1 MRDPNEVAL
10 DSSRCNWPSH
20 QLSYSNDRNSQKT
33 VLKRVADRNCE
44 IDFVA
49 AVATENCEELDGKIH
64 MLHFEETEMTD
75 SFPMFSMNG
84 SQ

>member
-1 MRDPNEVAL
+1 MT
-10 DSSRCNWPSH
+10 SH
-20 QLSYSNDRNSQKT
+20 WTQRHVIDHLINFLSYSNDRTLQET
-33 VLKRVADRNCE
+33 ILERVANLYSE
-44 IDFVA
+44 SALEA
-49 AVATENCEELDGKIH
+49 AVATENWEELDSKIH

>member
-1 MRDPNEVAL
+1 MKSHWIQRDVIDHLINF
-10 DSSRCNWPSH
+10 
-20 QLSYSNDRNSQKT
+20 LSYSNDRTSRET
-33 VLKRVADRNCE
+33 ILERVANPNCE
-44 IDFVA
+44 IAFIA
-49 AVATENCEELDGKIH
+49 AVATENWEELDGKIH

>member
-1 MRDPNEVAL
+1 MKSHWIQRDVIDHLN
-10 DSSRCNWPSH
+10 NF
-20 QLSYSNDRNSQKT
+20 LSYSNDRTSQNT
-33 VLKRVADRNCE
+33 ILEWVANPNCE
-44 IDFVA
+44 SAFIA
-49 AVATENCEELDGKIH
+49 AVATENWEELDGKIH